1 MRIYESKEEL
11 LKKLDERG
19 NSDNSKYLA
28 IVKDIIANIK
38 ANKDKALIE
47 YTNKFD
53 CPLINI
59 NNIKVTEKEIIDG
72 YNSISD

>member
-28 IVKDIIANIK
+28 IVKDIIANICYY
-38 ANKDKALIE
+38 LIAPASSSMKPCPSSSLP
-47 YTNKFD
+47 YT
-53 CPLINI
+53 LA
-59 NNIKVTEKEIIDG
+59 TA
-72 YNSISD
+72 SR